1 MATSSPRLVF
11 GAASGITAE
20 DLMFSTHLGSAN
32 MALHSFALSIPCLG
46 HSGWHPSG
54 WRQNLSPSARLSGGS
69 CHYGKRFC
77 CHMQGPINRCKQ
89 SALPLLA
96 EAQLPLSNS
105 LQLFV
110 HFFLSFVMR
119 SHTQISAVVH
129 GRLEPRSFSSPLLF
143 CLESELSLP
152 LMLINIQYA
161 EDRCV
166 LAHVS
171 MSNETNRK

>member
-32 MALHSFALSIPCLG
+32 MALHSSALSIPCLG
-46 HSGWHPSG
+46 HSGWHPSD

-69 CHYGKRFC
+69 CHYGKRLC

-105 LQLFV
+105 LQSFV
-110 HFFLSFVMR
+110 HFFFLSFVMK
-119 SHTQISAVVH
+119 SHKQISAVVH
-129 GRLEPRSFSSPLLF
+129 GRLEIVFSPLLF
-143 CLESELSLP
+143 CLVSELSLP
-152 LMLINIQYA
+152 LMLINIQCS
-161 EDRCV
+161 EDHCL
-166 LAHVS
+166 LAHVR

>member
-1 MATSSPRLVF
+1 MSRKITRKKMKWGRRRHEQKAGKWKKRERTQRLAEPPLAVLDRSAVAMATSSPRLVF

-32 MALHSFALSIPCLG
+32 MALHSSALSIPCLG
-46 HSGWHPSG
+46 HSGWHPSD

-105 LQLFV
+105 LQSFV
-110 HFFLSFVMR
+110 HFFCPLWWKA
-119 SHTQISAVVH
+119 IS
-129 GRLEPRSFSSPLLF
+129 RF
-143 CLESELSLP
+143 
-152 LMLINIQYA
+152 QQ
-161 EDRCV
+161 
-166 LAHVS
+166 
-171 MSNETNRK
+171 